1 MWIAID
7 FILSSS
13 NQQETKEDTGGK
25 IKLLQNVKNVEE
37 ACSAKLCAEKWNLDF
52 TKNETFPLFGQLPFL
67 KSPKFDRMLKMKLLE
82 KTLEEG
88 FEARTTIKDGCLF
101 LSSIELELFKCP
113 KLKELPALPP
123 KFKTIHIILSLK
135 ILKVSKLSKHHIF
148 LSIY

>member
-25 IKLLQNVKNVEE
+25 RMHGIGKIKSLQGLDGFYVKNEIGY
-37 ACSAKLCAEKWNLDF
+37 KIG
-52 TKNETFPLFGQLPFL
+52 ETFPPFGQLPFL
-67 KSPKFDRMLKMKLLE
+67 KSLKFDRMLRMKWLE
-82 KTLEEG
+82 SRSNG
-88 FEARTTIKDGCLF
+88 NDAYY
-101 LSSIELELFKCP
+101 SSIELELFKCP

-123 KFKTIHIILSLK
+123 KLKTIHITLSLN